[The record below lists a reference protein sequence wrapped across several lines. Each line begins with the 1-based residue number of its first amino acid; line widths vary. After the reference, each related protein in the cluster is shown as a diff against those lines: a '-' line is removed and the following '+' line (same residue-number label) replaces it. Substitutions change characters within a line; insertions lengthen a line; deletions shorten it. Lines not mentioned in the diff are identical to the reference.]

1 MLSEK
6 AREGKKLYMR
16 DWRKR
21 NKKKEAESLNKFYE
35 KKYDELKAEEAQQQ
49 K

>member
-6 AREGKKLYMR
+6 AMQGKRLYMR

-21 NKKKEAESLNKFYE
+21 NKKKEAETLNKFYE
-35 KKYDELKAEEAQQQ
+35 KKYDELIKEEAQQ